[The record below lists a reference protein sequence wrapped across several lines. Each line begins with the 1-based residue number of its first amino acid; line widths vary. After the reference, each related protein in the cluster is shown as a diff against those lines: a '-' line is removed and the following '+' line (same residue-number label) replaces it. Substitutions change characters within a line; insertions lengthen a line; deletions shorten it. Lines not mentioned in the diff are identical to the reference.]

1 LRRLRFVA
9 AASAA
14 SLCVASG
21 TFAATAEAPKA
32 EVRGL
37 GDKILRAEIQQAL
50 GRAAPPV
57 SRIEARRR
65 AREAADTAIAVL
77 RSEGYYD
84 YQVDADIGEG
94 DTPQPFV
101 TVTPGPRAKLKA
113 PTIIWIGGA
122 PDADAIAAA
131 EKAMALTSGGP
142 GRAAVVVAAEGRI
155 VAAIQRRGYADA
167 DAEPREVIVDHADT
181 TLQPTYRIKAGAK
194 VRFDGVRLASK
205 GRTSQKWVRKLAP
218 WKAGEVYR
226 PEAVAELERRLNDA
240 GAFGGVTVSLA
251 PESEAVNGERPVIVS
266 LSDRSKG
273 ALELGASYSTQEGAG
288 INSSWLL
295 YNQFGLA
302 DTLTNTLQ
310 YAQIDSRLQTQ
321 LSLPDWRRPE
331 ETLKLTA
338 ALYRDHPVAYEVYG
352 IGISADLTHRYG
364 KTSFLSYG
372 VSIDGTETDEEEE
385 ANFVTKSKLRR
396 LATLAT
402 YGAFTLDRSDD
413 PLNPTRGWKIDG
425 RLQPTM
431 SLGDGSVSYLK
442 TWIQAAGYLP
452 LQAIGAVLAARVKVG
467 DIFGGDIP
475 LVPAQDRFYAGGGG
489 SVRGYGYQEVGPRF
503 TDNNP
508 EGGLSLFESSF
519 EIRKRI
525 TEQWGAV
532 AFLDAGSVGL
542 RNNPD
547 FTRPKYGAGIGV
559 RYNLGFGP
567 IRLDLATPLNP
578 DKGDP
583 LLQVYLSIGQSF

>member
-1 LRRLRFVA
+1 M
-9 AASAA
+9 A

-21 TFAATAEAPKA
+21 PFAAAAPAEAPKA

-37 GDKILRAEIQQAL
+37 GDRTLRAEIQQAL
-50 GRAAPPV
+50 GRVAPPA

-65 AREAADTAIAVL
+65 AREAADTAITVL

-101 TVTPGPRAKLKA
+101 TVNPGPRAKLKA
-113 PTIIWIGGA
+113 PDISWIGA
-122 PDADAIAAA
+122 PPDPETITAA
-131 EKAMALTSGGP
+131 EKAMALKAGGSA
-142 GRAAVVVAAEGRI
+142 RAAEVIAAEGRI

-167 DAEPREVIVDHADT
+167 DAQPREVIVDHADV

-194 VRFDGVRLASK
+194 VRLGGIRLTSR
-205 GRTSQKWVRKLAP
+205 GRVSQMWVQKLAP
-218 WKAGEVYR
+218 WKAGDVYR
-226 PEAVAELERRLNDA
+226 PEAVAELERRLTDA
-240 GAFGGVTVSLA
+240 GAFGAVTVALA
-251 PESEAVNGERPVIVS
+251 PESETVNGERPVVVN
-266 LSDRSKG
+266 LADRSKG

-295 YNQFGLA
+295 YNKFGLA

-321 LSLPDWRRPE
+321 LALPDWRLPE

-352 IGISADLTHRYG
+352 LGVSADLTHRYG
-364 KTSFLSYG
+364 KTSFISFG
-372 VSIDGTETDEEEE
+372 VSVDGTETNEEEQ
-385 ANFVTKSKLRR
+385 ANFVTRSRLRR

-402 YGAFTLDRSDD
+402 YGAFELDRSDD
-413 PLNPTRGWKIDG
+413 PLNPTRGWKIDA
-425 RLQPTM
+425 RLQPTV
-431 SLGDGSVSYLK
+431 SLGDGSVTYLK
-442 TWIQAAGYLP
+442 GWAQASGYIP
-452 LQAIGAVLAARVKVG
+452 LEAIGTVLAARVKVG
-467 DIFGGDIP
+467 SIFGGDIP

-503 TDNNP
+503 SDNNP
-508 EGGLSLFESSF
+508 VGGLSLFETSF
-519 EIRKRI
+519 EVRKRL
-525 TEQWGAV
+525 TEQWGV
-532 AFLDAGSVGL
+532 VGFLDAGSVGL
-542 RNNPD
+542 QNNPD
-547 FTRPKYGAGIGV
+547 FTRPKYGAGVGV

-567 IRLDLATPLNP
+567 LRLDLATPLNP